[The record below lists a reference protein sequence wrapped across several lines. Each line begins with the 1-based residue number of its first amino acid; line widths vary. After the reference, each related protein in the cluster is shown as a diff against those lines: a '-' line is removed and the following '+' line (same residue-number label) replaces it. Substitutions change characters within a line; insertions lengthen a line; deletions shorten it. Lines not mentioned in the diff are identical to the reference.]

1 MSQEEQVKNNLKIM
15 ADKYSLK
22 SDEESDDSMAS
33 NDSYISDDW
42 IIPTYKCKICK
53 IKFMSL
59 IQHLKKQSS
68 CGKEYTESE
77 WSDLIQ
83 GNNMIKKMKA
93 INRKRRNYKNN
104 REVVL
109 KKNRES
115 YTRNKDKYKPTRAAY
130 YKANA
135 ESMKKEY
142 QESKKN
148 YGLEEKLR
156 WKTEGRHFRLDEL
169 LTGYESKARKKNEE
183 RKNFLLDTRVQYIEK
198 LKSETVTHTTIEKF
212 TQLELLVFSKYN
224 SFEKEID
231 AIMTHKKD
239 LEETPWQSEEEWD
252 EFERKFKNIE
262 EHFNQ
267 LYTIFPQK
275 DSSECPNRIIKEWKE
290 VQDEMDKFLLNIS
303 EELDKPI
310 PYSTQI
316 VSDQDMAKN
325 VVVRKRKPINF
336 TMEDLEKDKEEEND
350 KDFK

>member
-1 MSQEEQVKNNLKIM
+1 MS
-15 ADKYSLK
+15 
-22 SDEESDDSMAS
+22 
-33 NDSYISDDW
+33 
-42 IIPTYKCKICK
+42 
-53 IKFMSL
+53 
-59 IQHLKKQSS
+59 
-68 CGKEYTESE
+68 
-77 WSDLIQ
+77 
-83 GNNMIKKMKA
+83 
-93 INRKRRNYKNN
+93 
-104 REVVL
+104 
-109 KKNRES
+109 
-115 YTRNKDKYKPTRAAY
+115 
-130 YKANA
+130 
-135 ESMKKEY
+135 
-142 QESKKN
+142 
-148 YGLEEKLR
+148 
-156 WKTEGRHFRLDEL
+156 
-169 LTGYESKARKKNEE
+169 
-183 RKNFLLDTRVQYIEK
+183 
-198 LKSETVTHTTIEKF
+198 
-212 TQLELLVFSKYN
+212 LVFSKYN

-275 DSSECPNRIIKEWKE
+275 DSSECPNRIIKVWKE